1 MRTLKT
7 TYPKILMVCFAIG
20 LLALLACEDASA
32 PPAAESVPDPSA
44 ELQKVVEDY
53 IATYQA
59 REDWEKLLS
68 FYSDSLYFIDINM
81 KYEFHDKAGFMAF
94 YDWPNPQFSKLSP
107 EQKHFLM
114 EDLIVKDQTAII
126 KGRFQPF
133 YWKGDLKEWTD
144 LFTMWLHFNDDHKI
158 IRQYDFI
165 KYPKQ
170 FLPE

>member
-1 MRTLKT
+1 MKTLKIA
-7 TYPKILMVCFAIG
+7 YPKILILLLTGG
-20 LLALLACEDASA
+20 LLGLTACNEAAVA
-32 PPAAESVPDPSA
+32 PPPTPAPDPTT

-81 KYEFHDKAGFMAF
+81 KYEFHDKAGFMEF
-94 YDWPNPQFSKLSP
+94 YDWPNPQFSKLTP
-107 EQKHFLM
+107 EQKHFLV
-114 EDLIVKDQTAII
+114 EDLIIKDHTAII

-133 YWKGDLKEWTD
+133 YWKGDLKEWTE
-144 LFTMWLHFNDDHKI
+144 LFTMWLHFDDDYQI
-158 IRQYDFI
+158 IQQYDFI